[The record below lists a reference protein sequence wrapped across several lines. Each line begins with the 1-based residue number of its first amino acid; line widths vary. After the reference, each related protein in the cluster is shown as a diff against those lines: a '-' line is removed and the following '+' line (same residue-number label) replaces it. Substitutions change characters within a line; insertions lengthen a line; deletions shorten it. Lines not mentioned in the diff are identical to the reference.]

1 MAAADHVTGP
11 VNLGNP
17 QETSVAELAEMIIAL
32 TGSRSA
38 IIRRP
43 LPVDDPVQRCPD
55 ITLATTLLAWQ
66 PATPLAD
73 GLARTITYF
82 DKLLSERRESAEL
95 VMPVAV

>member
-1 MAAADHVTGP
+1 
-11 VNLGNP
+11 
-17 QETSVAELAEMIIAL
+17 MIIAL

-66 PATPLAD
+66 PTTALAD
-73 GLARTITYF
+73 GLTRTIAYF
-82 DKLLSERRESAEL
+82 DKLLSKSGQSSVDL
-95 VMPVAV
+95 VATGAV